1 MGHPWPR
8 ELCCE
13 ECPANRDLVGGKWR
27 AGGPARLGG
36 EGAPGC
42 QEVRGWRGWATDGEP
57 GGHTRLAFA
66 KVPLASWRSR
76 QGPWVVGGGWQPSRQ
91 ELGASYKSCIKEGC
105 AWQLRDGA
113 KGEAGGPG
121 GPRTCSL
128 SIRSMQGALLKW
140 KGRCP
145 GLGRWAVWAGSGSSR
160 VSPPSVELKWALR
173 GAGWG
178 SALLLKREDSPWG
191 GD

>member
-1 MGHPWPR
+1 M
-8 ELCCE
+8 
-13 ECPANRDLVGGKWR
+13 GGKWR
-27 AGGPARLGG
+27 ADGPARLGG

-160 VSPPSVELKWALR
+160 VSLPTICRAEVGPQGSRVGQCSSSEERRQPL
-173 GAGWG
+173 GWG
-178 SALLLKREDSPWG
+178 LSPGAASGGQGGAQSANP
-191 GD
+191 